1 MNKGK
6 KKDLYIFCLCKIKYL
21 GKKYIYDK
29 LCYTMQFVSTIDVC
43 DISESQCLYV
53 KVSFSLV
60 QSSLWVC
67 TDWVGLLNGSLT
79 VTQEIQVIFTC
90 HSLHPQNPW
99 LIPNGKVRQMELLNE
114 SLDEILCRISL
125 KMTYIFL
132 FTFLSAALRF
142 MVSSRYK
149 DDREGIE
156 KYSLAA
162 SLGKSRSRYWWTLAV
177 FMTCY

>member
-1 MNKGK
+1 M
-6 KKDLYIFCLCKIKYL
+6 
-21 GKKYIYDK
+21 
-29 LCYTMQFVSTIDVC
+29 VC
-43 DISESQCLYV
+43 DISESQCLFV
-53 KVSFSLV
+53 KFLFHLYKVYCGCIPTGWASWMA
-60 QSSLWVC
+60 LWQ
-67 TDWVGLLNGSLT
+67 T

-90 HSLHPQNPW
+90 NSLHPQNPW

-114 SLDEILCRISL
+114 SLDEILHRISW
-125 KMTYIFL
+125 KMTYILL
-132 FTFLSAALRF
+132 FTFLWSALRS
-142 MVSSRYK
+142 MVSSRCK